1 MTEEHDNEKPRG
13 GILAWWAGNSIAA
26 NLLMI
31 IALVGGIIGY
41 SQIQRDENPAASFA
55 GATVSVSWPGASP
68 QEVEE
73 QIILRIEEAMTAVDG
88 VRRITATAVEGS
100 GWVNIEGNS
109 TVDPAE
115 FLDAVKLQVDSIN
128 NFPVEAFQ
136 PRVTEWQSR
145 SQIAGIA
152 VHGNI
157 DRRELQR
164 IAREMRNEISAAIPE
179 VAAVNIQARLPE
191 EVSIEISEENMRRYG
206 ITIAEL
212 SRAISTSS
220 LNLSAGSVRTD
231 LGDVRVAARQL
242 ADTAEEFG
250 NIIVRQTPGGSV
262 IRVRDVATVI
272 DGLEDRPFEATFN
285 GEPMVLLTL
294 MSVGNSDVIDVSGS
308 LAAYIDRKQR
318 ELPTTVTI
326 SEWWDGAD
334 QFNSQLTVIGSS
346 ALLGLALVLVVLILF
361 LRPIVAFWVTIG
373 IATAFA
379 GAFMLLPLIGV
390 TLNFLSL
397 FAFLIVIGVIVDD
410 AIIVGENIHN
420 RVERGEQGLTAAVV
434 GVQMVAKPVIFAV
447 ITSMMAFAPWMMLS
461 GPEVQFTRQI
471 SLVVIAAL
479 SFSLI
484 EAFLILPAHLAHI
497 KPQEPKGIS
506 GHFIR
511 FQAGIADSLVW
522 FSRHV
527 YGPMLAVSLR
537 HRYATFAIFLG
548 LFALAIVLMNTNRVP
563 FRFMPEIESDQ
574 IQVNIQLAEGTP
586 WQRTDEIRE
595 RLEAAQIVVQN
606 EYREMYPG
614 EVDVIRNRSTLAT
627 QGQVRAWIGLAP
639 PESRPGRLPSAE
651 IAQRIRDE
659 MGPVPDAE
667 EIRFDATL
675 NDVGPAIDFAI
686 NHPDLDV
693 LRAAADDL
701 KDALRGFPATYDVVD
716 NLQTSAEELR
726 LTLRPD
732 AQALGLTLVDVTQ
745 QLRQAFYGQ
754 EVQRLPRGGED
765 VRVMVRYPRADR
777 ESLDAINQVR
787 IRTADGREIPLA
799 AVAQAEF
806 APGINRIQRRER
818 QRTVRV
824 SAEVSDPD
832 AARAIRQQINEEF
845 FPAWRERYPGVSVGA
860 IGQAEGEA
868 EFMGEIVIL
877 QIIMIGMM
885 YVLLAVAFR
894 SYAQP
899 LMIMTAIP
907 FAFAGAVFGHL
918 ALGVPFALFSMF
930 GVGAAA
936 GIVINDNLVLVDF
949 VNRLRE
955 RGVGAFQA
963 LVDAGVQR
971 FRPILLTSVTTFIGV
986 LPMIAER
993 STAAQF
999 LKPMVVSLG
1008 FAVMFALF
1016 LTLFMVPAL
1025 YAIGVD
1031 IKRSFLSLWTG
1042 EKRPGIGSGYHGDT
1056 SGTDVDIGQ
1065 IKQPAE

>member
-1 MTEEHDNEKPRG
+1 MVERPDEKPDG
-13 GILAWWAGNSIAA
+13 GLLAWWAGNSIAA

-31 IALVGGIIGY
+31 IALIGGIVGFI
-41 SQIQRDENPAASFA
+41 SIQRDQNPAASFA
-55 GATVSVSWPGASP
+55 GATVSVAWPGASP
-68 QEVEE
+68 QEIEE
-73 QIILRIEEAMTAVDG
+73 QIILRIEEAMMAVDG

-100 GWVNIEGNS
+100 GWVNVEGNS
-109 TVDPAE
+109 TVDPKE

-128 NFPVEAFQ
+128 NLPVEAFQ

-145 SQIAGIA
+145 SQVAGIA
-152 VHGNI
+152 IHGNI

-164 IAREMRNEISAAIPE
+164 IAREIRNELSAAIPE
-179 VAAVNIQARLPE
+179 IASVNTQARLPE
-191 EVSIEISEENMRRYG
+191 EVSIEISEDNMRRYG

-231 LGDVRVAARQL
+231 LGDVRFAARQL
-242 ADTAEEFG
+242 ADTADEFG
-250 NIIVRQTPGGSV
+250 NIVVRQTPGGGI
-262 IRVRDVATVI
+262 IRVRDVANVI
-272 DGLEDRPFEATFN
+272 DGLEDRPFQATFN
-285 GEPMVLLTL
+285 GEPMVLITL
-294 MSVGNSDVIDVSGS
+294 MSTGNSDVINVSNRLS
-308 LAAYIDRKQR
+308 AYIERKQR
-318 ELPTTVTI
+318 ELPETVTI

-334 QFNSQLTVIGSS
+334 QFNSQLSVIGSS
-346 ALLGLALVLVVLILF
+346 AIIGLVLVLIVLVLF
-361 LRPIVAFWVTIG
+361 LRPIVAFWVTVG

-420 RVERGEQGLTAAVV
+420 RVERGEEGLTAAVV
-434 GVQMVAKPVIFAV
+434 GVQMVAKPVVFAV
-447 ITSMMAFAPWMMLS
+447 ITSMLAFAPWMMLS

-479 SFSLI
+479 TFSLI

-497 KPQEPKGIS
+497 KPQRPKGVS

-511 FQAGIADSLVW
+511 FQAGIADSLIW
-522 FSRHV
+522 FARRV
-527 YGPMLAVSLR
+527 YGPLLAVTIR
-537 HRYATFAIFLG
+537 QRYATLAVFVG
-548 LFALAIVLMNTNRVP
+548 LFALSIVLMATGRVP

-586 WQRTDEIRE
+586 WQRTDEVRQ
-595 RLEAAQIVVQN
+595 RLEEAQLEVQN
-606 EYREMYPG
+606 AYREEFPG
-614 EVDVIRNRSTLAT
+614 EQDVIRNRSTLAT
-627 QGQVRAWIGLAP
+627 QGQIRAWIGLAP
-639 PESRPGRLPSAE
+639 PESRPGRLASAD
-651 IAQRIRDE
+651 IAQRIRDA

-675 NDVGPAIDFAI
+675 NEVGPAIDFAI
-686 NHPDLDV
+686 NHRDLDT
-693 LRAAADDL
+693 LRAAADEL
-701 KDALRGFPATYDVVD
+701 KEALRGFPATYDVVD
-716 NLQTSAEELR
+716 NLQTSADELR

-745 QLRQAFYGQ
+745 QVRQAFYGQ

-765 VRVMVRYPRADR
+765 VRVMVRYPSEAR
-777 ESLDAINQVR
+777 ESLDAINQLR
-787 IRTADGREIPLA
+787 IRTPDGRQIPLA
-799 AVAQAEF
+799 AVAEAEF

-832 AARAIRQQINEEF
+832 AARAIRRQITEEF
-845 FPAWRERYPGVSVGA
+845 LPGWQERYPGVTVGA

-868 EFMGEIVIL
+868 EFMGEIFGL
-877 QIIMIGMM
+877 QGMMLGLM

-899 LMIMTAIP
+899 VLIMTAIP
-907 FAFAGAVFGHL
+907 FAFAGAVFGHMM
-918 ALGVPFALFSMF
+918 LGVPFALFSMF

-971 FRPILLTSVTTFIGV
+971 FRPILLTTVTTFIGV

-1008 FAVMFALF
+1008 FAVIFALF

-1031 IKRSFLSLWTG
+1031 IKRSVLSLWTG
-1042 EKRPGIGSGYHGDT
+1042 QKRAGIGSTYEGDT
-1056 SGTDVDIGQ
+1056 SGTDVDIGHEP
-1065 IKQPAE
+1065 QPAE

>member
-1 MTEEHDNEKPRG
+1 MVERPDEKPHG
-13 GILAWWAGNSIAA
+13 GLLAWWAGNSIAA

-31 IALVGGIIGY
+31 IALIGGIVGFM
-41 SQIQRDENPAASFA
+41 SIQRDQNPAASFA
-55 GATVSVSWPGASP
+55 GATVSVAWPGASP
-68 QEVEE
+68 QEIEE
-73 QIILRIEEAMTAVDG
+73 QIILRIEEAMMAVDG

-100 GWVNIEGNS
+100 GWVNVEGNS
-109 TVDPAE
+109 TVDPKE

-128 NFPVEAFQ
+128 NLPVEAFQ

-145 SQIAGIA
+145 SQVAGIA
-152 VHGNI
+152 IHGNI

-164 IAREMRNEISAAIPE
+164 IAREIRNELSAAIPE
-179 VAAVNIQARLPE
+179 IASVNTQARLPE
-191 EVSIEISEENMRRYG
+191 EVSIEISEDNMRRYG

-231 LGDVRVAARQL
+231 LGDVRFAARQL
-242 ADTAEEFG
+242 ADTADEFG
-250 NIIVRQTPGGSV
+250 NIVVRQTPGGGI
-262 IRVRDVATVI
+262 IRVRDVANVI
-272 DGLEDRPFEATFN
+272 DGLEDRPFQATFN
-285 GEPMVLLTL
+285 GEPMVLITL
-294 MSVGNSDVIDVSGS
+294 MSTGNSDVINVSNRLS
-308 LAAYIDRKQR
+308 AYIERKQR
-318 ELPTTVTI
+318 ELPETVTI

-334 QFNSQLTVIGSS
+334 QFNSQLSVIGSS
-346 ALLGLALVLVVLILF
+346 AIIGLVLVLIVLVLF
-361 LRPIVAFWVTIG
+361 LRPIVAFWVTVG

-420 RVERGEQGLTAAVV
+420 RVERGEEGLTAAVV
-434 GVQMVAKPVIFAV
+434 GVQMVAKPVVFAV
-447 ITSMMAFAPWMMLS
+447 ITSMLAFAPWMMLS

-479 SFSLI
+479 TFSLI

-497 KPQEPKGIS
+497 KPQRPKGVS

-511 FQAGIADSLVW
+511 FQAGIADSLIW
-522 FSRHV
+522 FARRV
-527 YGPMLAVSLR
+527 YGPLLAVTIR
-537 HRYATFAIFLG
+537 QRYATLAVFVG
-548 LFALAIVLMNTNRVP
+548 LFALSIVLMATGRVP

-586 WQRTDEIRE
+586 WQRTDEVRQ
-595 RLEAAQIVVQN
+595 RLEEAQLEVQN
-606 EYREMYPG
+606 AYREEFPG
-614 EVDVIRNRSTLAT
+614 EQDVIRNRSTLAT
-627 QGQVRAWIGLAP
+627 QGQIRAWIGLAP
-639 PESRPGRLPSAE
+639 PESRPGRLASAD
-651 IAQRIRDE
+651 IAQRIRDA

-675 NDVGPAIDFAI
+675 NEVGPAIDFAI
-686 NHPDLDV
+686 NHRDLDT
-693 LRAAADDL
+693 LRAAADEL
-701 KDALRGFPATYDVVD
+701 KEALRGFPATYDVVD
-716 NLQTSAEELR
+716 NLQTSADELR

-745 QLRQAFYGQ
+745 QVRQAFYGQ

-765 VRVMVRYPRADR
+765 VRVMVRYPSEAR
-777 ESLDAINQVR
+777 ESLDAINQLR
-787 IRTADGREIPLA
+787 IRTPDGRQIPLA
-799 AVAQAEF
+799 AVAEAEF

-832 AARAIRQQINEEF
+832 AARAIRRQITEEF
-845 FPAWRERYPGVSVGA
+845 LPGWQERYPGVTVGA

-868 EFMGEIVIL
+868 EFMGEIFGL
-877 QIIMIGMM
+877 QGMMLGLM

-899 LMIMTAIP
+899 VLIMTAIP
-907 FAFAGAVFGHL
+907 FAFAGAVFGHMM
-918 ALGVPFALFSMF
+918 LGVPFALFSMF

-971 FRPILLTSVTTFIGV
+971 FRPILLTTVTTFIGV

-1008 FAVMFALF
+1008 FAVIFALF

-1031 IKRSFLSLWTG
+1031 IKRSVLSLWTG
-1042 EKRPGIGSGYHGDT
+1042 QKRAGIGSTYEGDT
-1056 SGTDVDIGQ
+1056 SGTDVDIGHEP
-1065 IKQPAE
+1065 QPAE

>member
-1 MTEEHDNEKPRG
+1 MVERPDETPHRG
-13 GILAWWAGNSIAA
+13 LLAWWAGNSIAA

-31 IALVGGIIGY
+31 IALVGGIIGFT
-41 SQIQRDENPAASFA
+41 SIQRDQNPAAAFA
-55 GATVSVSWPGASP
+55 GATVSVAWPGASP
-68 QEVEE
+68 QEIEE
-73 QIILRIEEAMTAVDG
+73 QIILRIEEAITAVDG

-109 TVDPAE
+109 TVDPKE
-115 FLDAVKLQVDSIN
+115 FLDAVKLQVDAIN
-128 NFPVEAFQ
+128 NLPVEAFQ
-136 PRVTEWQSR
+136 PRVTQWQSR
-145 SQIAGIA
+145 SQVAGIA
-152 VHGNI
+152 IHGNI

-164 IAREMRNEISAAIPE
+164 IAREIRNELSAAIPE
-179 VAAVNIQARLPE
+179 IASVNTQARLPE

-231 LGDVRVAARQL
+231 LGDVRFAARQL

-250 NIIVRQTPGGSV
+250 NIVVRQTPGGGM
-262 IRVRDVATVI
+262 IRVRDVANVI
-272 DGLEDRPFEATFN
+272 DGLEDRPFQATFN
-285 GEPMVLLTL
+285 GEPMVLVTL
-294 MSVGNSDVIDVSGS
+294 MSTGNSDVINVSNQ
-308 LAAYIDRKQR
+308 LAAYIARKQR
-318 ELPTTVTI
+318 ELPETVTI

-334 QFNSQLTVIGSS
+334 QFNSQLSVIGNS
-346 ALLGLALVLVVLILF
+346 ALLGLLLVLVVLVLF

-379 GAFMLLPLIGV
+379 GAFMLLPLMGV

-420 RVERGEQGLTAAVV
+420 RVERGEEGLTAAVV
-434 GVQMVAKPVIFAV
+434 GVQMVAKPVVFAV
-447 ITSMMAFAPWMMLS
+447 ITTMMAFAPWMLLS

-479 SFSLI
+479 TFSLI
-484 EAFLILPAHLAHI
+484 EAFFILPAHLAHI
-497 KPQEPKGIS
+497 KPQRPKGVS
-506 GHFIR
+506 GVFIR
-511 FQAGIADSLVW
+511 FQASIADSLIW
-522 FSRHV
+522 FARHV
-527 YGPMLAVSLR
+527 YGPFLAVTIR
-537 HRYATFAIFLG
+537 QRYATLAVFVG
-548 LFALAIVLMNTNRVP
+548 LFALSIVLMNTGRLP

-586 WQRTDEIRE
+586 WQRTDEIRQ
-595 RLEAAQIVVQN
+595 RLEEAQFVVQN
-606 EYREMYPG
+606 AYREEFPG
-614 EVDVIRNRSTLAT
+614 EPDVIRNRSTLAT

-639 PESRPGRLPSAE
+639 PESRPGRLASAE

-675 NDVGPAIDFAI
+675 NEVGPAIDFAI
-686 NHPDLDV
+686 NHRDLDV

-701 KDALRGFPATYDVVD
+701 KEALRGFPATYDVVD
-716 NLQTSAEELR
+716 NLQTSADELR

-732 AQALGLTLVDVTQ
+732 AQALGLTLIDVTQ
-745 QLRQAFYGQ
+745 QVRQAFYGQ

-765 VRVMVRYPRADR
+765 VRVMVRYPRDAR
-777 ESLDAINQVR
+777 ESLDAINQLR
-787 IRTADGREIPLA
+787 IRTPDGREIPLA
-799 AVAQAEF
+799 AIADAEF

-832 AARAIRQQINEEF
+832 AARAIRRQITEEF
-845 FPAWRERYPGVSVGA
+845 FPAWQERYPGVTVGA

-868 EFMGEIVIL
+868 EFMGQIVIL
-877 QIIMIGMM
+877 QIVVIGMM
-885 YVLLAVAFR
+885 YVLLAIAFR

-899 LMIMTAIP
+899 VMIMTAIP
-907 FAFAGAVFGHL
+907 FAFAGAVFGHMI
-918 ALGVPFALFSMF
+918 LGVPFALFSMF

-971 FRPILLTSVTTFIGV
+971 FRPILLTTVTTFIGV

-1008 FAVMFALF
+1008 FAVIFALF

-1031 IKRSFLSLWTG
+1031 IKRSVLSLWTG
-1042 EKRPGIGSGYHGDT
+1042 QKRPGIGSGYAGDT

-1065 IKQPAE
+1065 SHQPAE